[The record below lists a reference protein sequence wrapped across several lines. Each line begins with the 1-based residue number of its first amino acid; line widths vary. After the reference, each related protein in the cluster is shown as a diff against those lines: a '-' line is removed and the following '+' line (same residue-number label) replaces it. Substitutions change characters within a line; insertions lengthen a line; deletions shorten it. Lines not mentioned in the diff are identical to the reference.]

1 MTDREH
7 TGVWLS
13 DMPPGYD
20 SGPDPDPTRLV
31 LIVNVPDEVAEECEW
46 VQDGLG
52 YREFLVPA
60 AVLNAC
66 GAPRVVP
73 DNEAEDEADEEL

>member
-31 LIVNVPDEVAEECEW
+31 LIVNVPDEVAEECE
-46 VQDGLG
+46 G
-52 YREFLVPA
+52 YRTVSAIVNFSFWRRSLT
-60 AVLNAC
+60 C

>member
-1 MTDREH
+1 MR
-7 TGVWLS
+7 
-13 DMPPGYD
+13 
-20 SGPDPDPTRLV
+20 
-31 LIVNVPDEVAEECEW
+31 W

-52 YREFLVPA
+52 YREVLVPA

-66 GAPRVVP
+66 GAPPVVP